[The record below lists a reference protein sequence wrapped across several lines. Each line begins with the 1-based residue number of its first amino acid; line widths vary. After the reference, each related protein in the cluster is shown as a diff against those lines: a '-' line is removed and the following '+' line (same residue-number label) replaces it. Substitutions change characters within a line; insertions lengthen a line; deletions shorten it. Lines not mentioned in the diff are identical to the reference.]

1 MDDGDNRAFKIDHEE
16 QGREDHGQVIE
27 GRFGGGD
34 PTLSAEAEK
43 VFGAGGGAGVCE
55 AQAPSVGSL
64 APAVLGGVL
73 AALVGG
79 TAWAVAVV
87 VSGYEIGFAAIG
99 IGALSGYAVVLMS
112 KGGRGTLFQVIA
124 ALSSVLGVA
133 VGKYVYYFYYLKEA
147 VTEQYGL
154 EVAANVR
161 LFSVGVLESFIMDAG
176 SFLGGFDILWV
187 ALAVITAW
195 KIPSLKTLGPEK

>member
-1 MDDGDNRAFKIDHEE
+1 MGDGGNRASKIDHED
-16 QGREDHGQVIE
+16 QGSEELGQIIE

-43 VFGAGGGAGVCE
+43 VFGAGVCQ
-55 AQAPSVGSL
+55 AQAPSAGALVQAL
-64 APAVLGGVL
+64 IGGVF

-79 TAWAVAVV
+79 AAWAVLVI

-99 IGALSGYAVVLMS
+99 IGFLSGCGVVLMS
-112 KGGRGTLFQVIA
+112 RGGMGPLFQVIA

-147 VTEQYGL
+147 VTEEYGL

-161 LFSVGVLESFIMDAG
+161 LLSLGVLESFIMDAG

-195 KIPSLKTLGPEK
+195 KIPSLKTLGPKK